1 MDGSTKSSQAT
12 TPPPASPSYSQAEP
26 AQQQT
31 SQAADHGK
39 PRPKKQKPKL
49 KNRGPLHGEPLTNH
63 PVEVKLARI
72 REAIAAGADI
82 NGLDD
87 SDPACHREGRP
98 LDACL
103 RMTHMAS
110 GATFYSNVHVI
121 ELLLE
126 HGADPRLRDTK
137 TVFISPLKVAEY
149 NAGKE
154 SHSEKTKA
162 FYGQVLQMFRDA
174 IAKLEEKERAEQG
187 EEDRDMSSSEG

>member
-1 MDGSTKSSQAT
+1 MDDSTENQQAT
-12 TPPPASPSYSQAEP
+12 TPPPASPSSSPQAEP

-31 SQAADHGK
+31 PQAADHGK
-39 PRPKKQKPKL
+39 PKTKKQKPKL
-49 KNRGPLHGEPLTNH
+49 RHRGPLHGEPLSTH

-72 REAIAAGADI
+72 REAIAAGADV

-103 RMTHMAS
+103 RVTHMAN
-110 GATFYSNVHVI
+110 GATFYSNDDVI

-137 TVFISPLKVAEY
+137 TVFLSPLKVAEF

-154 SHSEKTKA
+154 SHSEKAKA
-162 FYGQVLQMFRDA
+162 FYARVLQMFREA
-174 IAKLEEKERAEQG
+174 IAKLEEKERAEKG
-187 EEDRDMSSSEG
+187 EE